1 MEPTSKHEIAGED
14 LHDLREAAVQVV
26 KKLVDSGFIAYFAGG
41 CVRDRLMG
49 HEPTDYDV
57 ATNATPRD
65 VAKIFPKVQ
74 TVGESFGVMLVRV
87 RGHTIQVATFRTEG
101 VYSDG
106 RHPDTVSFSDA
117 QHDASRRDFTI
128 NGLFEN
134 PLTGEVIDYVG
145 GRADLEKRVIRA
157 IGDPHARLREDR
169 LRMLR
174 AVRFAARFGF
184 SIEPET
190 ADAIRAGAD
199 QLQGVSRERIGQEVE
214 RMLSDANRA
223 VAAWEMQ
230 SLGLD
235 AQVLQESSMRV
246 PLTRLSNLPD
256 DAPYPTAA
264 AAWLLD
270 RHEPSGQGLLATAG
284 QWSDALMHSNE
295 HRWAVHEAL
304 RVYTSLVTDW
314 SRLGVAEQ
322 KRLAAS
328 AGFDQGLLLLQATDR
343 DRYTQVRRRLVEL
356 GRSGIAP
363 APLIDGTD
371 LIALG
376 LKPGPLFSR
385 VLSGVYDAQ
394 LEGAISGKAEAVEMA
409 RTLARNFGNG

>member
-1 MEPTSKHEIAGED
+1 MEPSSNQSAGED
-14 LHDLREAAVQVV
+14 LRDLRAAAVHVV
-26 KKLVDSGFIAYFAGG
+26 KKLVDAGFTAYFAGG

-57 ATNATPRD
+57 ATNATPPE

-74 TVGESFGVMLVRV
+74 TVGESFGVMLVRI
-87 RGHTIQVATFRTEG
+87 RCHMIQVATFRTEG

-106 RHPDTVSFSDA
+106 RHPDSVAYSDA
-117 QHDASRRDFTI
+117 EHDASRRDFTI

-145 GRADLEKRVIRA
+145 GRGDLERRVIRA

-169 LRMLR
+169 LRMIR
-174 AVRFAARFGF
+174 AIRFAARFGF
-184 SIEPET
+184 SIDPET

-223 VAAWEMQ
+223 VAAWELQ

-235 AQVLQESSMRV
+235 AQVLQEASMRV

-256 DAPYPTAA
+256 DAAYPTAV

-270 RHEPSGQGLLATAG
+270 RHERSSTDLKPVAAR
-284 QWSDALMHSNE
+284 WSDALMHSNE
-295 HRWAVHEAL
+295 HRWAVQEAL
-304 RVYTSLVTDW
+304 SVYQMLMTSW
-314 SRLGVAEQ
+314 PHLGVAEQ
-322 KRLAAS
+322 KRLV
-328 AGFDQGLLLLQATDR
+328 AGRGFNAGLMLLQATDR
-343 DRYTQVRRRLVEL
+343 ERYLDVRRRVLEL

-363 APLIDGTD
+363 PPLIDGMD
-371 LIALG
+371 LITMG
-376 LKPGPLFSR
+376 MQPGPLFSR
-385 VLSGVYDAQ
+385 VLRGVYDAQ
-394 LEGAISGKAEAVEMA
+394 LEGAVQTKSQALDMA
-409 RTLARNFGNG
+409 RTLAANFGNG